1 MQRGNSVVSQARA
14 EVSAR
19 FALVPRSAPRAGR
32 CLRRSPTSC
41 FAHILVSHPVSPNRL
56 ERRVANVCARVLAQ
70 ITPGFAKIPM
80 GEKCQSR
87 FKYVPEIPEATRT
100 AQLWHLRYQDVFL
113 QPSAVTVLRDRASD
127 FAPRRRKSPNRRVQ
141 VNDEGADSP
150 RAPVEPALVNSMRRP
165 AGDQFPRPPQQHP
178 DIRPGEALV
187 CKSEGKQVSYWA
199 LSKVVSGAEQWRQ
212 LADLPAMPPP
222 GGRGRKSGRNPQG
235 ILSPAPRKGVQ
246 FEDKSPR
253 MGAKF
258 EDTVQRGAGGGN
270 SPVQA
275 PWWTDEK
282 GGAASPENNMEDS
295 ASPTATYLPQ
305 IHRAIQQRRM
315 ERVRSETC
323 LLLRI

>member
-1 MQRGNSVVSQARA
+1 M
-14 EVSAR
+14 
-19 FALVPRSAPRAGR
+19 
-32 CLRRSPTSC
+32 
-41 FAHILVSHPVSPNRL
+41 
-56 ERRVANVCARVLAQ
+56 CARVLAQ
-70 ITPGFAKIPM
+70 IMPGFAKIPM

-87 FKYVPEIPEATRT
+87 YKYVPDIPEATRT

-127 FAPRRRKSPNRRVQ
+127 FAPRRHKSPSRRVQ
-141 VNDEGADSP
+141 VTDDFAVSP
-150 RAPVEPALVNSMRRP
+150 RAPVEPALANSKRRP

-212 LADLPAMPPP
+212 LADLPPMPPP
-222 GGRGRKSGRNPQG
+222 GGRERKSGRNPQG

-253 MGAKF
+253 MGARF
-258 EDTVQRGAGGGN
+258 EDTVQRGAGGGDR
-270 SPVQA
+270 PVQA

-282 GGAASPENNMEDS
+282 SGAASPENKMEEA

-305 IHRAIQQRRM
+305 IHRAIQQRRV
-315 ERVRSETC
+315 ERLRSEMC